1 MVAFLSTT
9 ARRNR
14 SVRSCACEKSSQA
27 NHGVGIPL
35 LMHVEDM
42 AVSKNRG
49 TPKSSILKGF
59 SIINIINHP
68 FWDTPIFGNT
78 HIIFMTGDI
87 SLVLK
92 LMNLPYLLHRSFLHI
107 VSDRVSMIMFLFGES
122 SSDALRICRFY
133 VDDRSTCKQE
143 SSPPTFSG
151 SLNYNT
157 RDHCTAT
164 LPKLQS
170 LCEFTCS
177 QKVLSMT

>member
-14 SVRSCACEKSSQA
+14 SVRSCACE
-27 NHGVGIPL
+27 NL
-35 LMHVEDM
+35 LRPITELGWVALIHVEDM
-42 AVSKNRG
+42 AVSKNSG

-59 SIINIINHP
+59 SIINHP

-87 SLVLK
+87 LLVSK

-107 VSDRVSMIMFLFGES
+107 VSDRVSMFRFLFEQS
-122 SSDALRICRFY
+122 SYDALRICRFY

-177 QKVLSMT
+177 QKVLSIT